1 MSPEEILAR
10 YTALVAA
17 RAQEDMR
24 SGARF
29 LTVDARPMS
38 RPILE
43 RIGFRLLT
51 FANALHWRAPKDSR

>member
-10 YTALVAA
+10 YTALVAT
-17 RAQEDMR
+17 RAQTDLR

-29 LTVDARPMS
+29 LTVDAQPIS

-43 RIGFRLLT
+43 RIGFELLT
-51 FANALHWRAPKDSR
+51 FANALHWRVSR